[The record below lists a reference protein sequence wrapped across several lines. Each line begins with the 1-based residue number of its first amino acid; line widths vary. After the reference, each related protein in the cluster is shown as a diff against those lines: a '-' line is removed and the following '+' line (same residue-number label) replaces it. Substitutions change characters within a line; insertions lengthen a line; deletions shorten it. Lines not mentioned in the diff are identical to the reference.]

1 MQQATTTNNSPAS
14 ATTSRPPTA
23 IRLRSIS
30 KQFDAQGDAALRDID
45 LDIYDKELLVL
56 LGPSGC
62 GKSTTLNILAGLEEP
77 TKGELLFG
85 DQVMNTVPA
94 EERDVSMVFQSIALY
109 PHMDV
114 QSNIIFPLKV
124 RKVPLDV
131 INERVTTITRML
143 GIDRYLKRKLHQ
155 LSGGERQRVAI
166 AKALVKRPHLF
177 LLDEPFSSLDAD
189 MRRQLRSELVR
200 IHRQLETTMLF
211 VTHDQEEA
219 MSVAD
224 RIAVM
229 RSGQV
234 MQVGT
239 PLEVYYAPANVW
251 ISQFVGTHPINL
263 FALALDPNS
272 PRVYLGSRRDTPI
285 PMDPDLYTRL
295 AKTGRSDFVVGIR
308 PEFVSLTPAAT
319 MPGHLGWHGEIF
331 TRQVLGTSILY
342 DVRSDSDHVRSVSG
356 SEVQL
361 ERGSAVDIE
370 FAWQHAFFFDR
381 QTEQRIEVSSDG
393 AGGRAWD
400 TSE

>member
-1 MQQATTTNNSPAS
+1 MSGVTGGTMQQVADTNQQS
-14 ATTSRPPTA
+14 ATAARPA
-23 IRLRSIS
+23 ASIRLKSIS
-30 KQFDAQGDAALRDID
+30 KQYDSHGEAALRNFNLEIH
-45 LDIYDKELLVL
+45 DKELLVL

-77 TKGELLFG
+77 TSGELFFG
-85 DQVMNTVPA
+85 DQLMNNVPA

-114 QSNIIFPLKV
+114 QNNITFPLRV
-124 RKVPLDV
+124 RRVPRDV
-131 INERVTTITRML
+131 IVDRVTTITRML

-219 MSVAD
+219 MSIAE

-229 RSGQV
+229 RAGEL
-234 MQVGT
+234 MQLGT

-263 FALALDPNS
+263 FALTLDASTPQL
-272 PRVYLGSRRDTPI
+272 YL
-285 PMDPDLYTRL
+285 
-295 AKTGRSDFVVGIR
+295 AGR
-308 PEFVSLTPAAT
+308 
-319 MPGHLGWHGEIF
+319 
-331 TRQVLGTSILY
+331 
-342 DVRSDSDHVRSVSG
+342 
-356 SEVQL
+356 
-361 ERGSAVDIE
+361 
-370 FAWQHAFFFDR
+370 
-381 QTEQRIEVSSDG
+381 
-393 AGGRAWD
+393 
-400 TSE
+400 

>member
-1 MQQATTTNNSPAS
+1 MQQVAVTPHQS
-14 ATTSRPPTA
+14 ATTPRSLTS
-23 IRLRSIS
+23 IRLRGIS
-30 KQFDAQGDAALRDID
+30 KQYDGQGEAALRDLN

-77 TKGELLFG
+77 TRGELLFG

-114 QSNIIFPLKV
+114 QQNIIFPLTV
-124 RKVPLDV
+124 RKVPRDV
-131 INERVTTITRML
+131 ITERVTTITRML
-143 GIDRYLKRKLHQ
+143 GIDRHLKRKLHQ

-166 AKALVKRPHLF
+166 AKALVKRPQLF

-229 RSGQV
+229 RRGEL

-263 FALALDPNS
+263 FALALDPS
-272 PRVYLGSRRDTPI
+272 APQAYLAGRRGAPI
-285 PMDPDLYTRL
+285 PMDPGLHARL
-295 AKTGRSDFVVGIR
+295 VKTGGHDLVVGIR
-308 PEFVSLTPAAT
+308 PEFVTLTPAAAA
-319 MPGHLGWHGEIF
+319 PAHVGWRGEVF
-331 TRQVLGTSILY
+331 TRQVLGTSVLY
-342 DVRSDSDHVRSVSG
+342 EVRSESDHIRSVSG
-356 SEVQL
+356 SEHLL
-361 ERGSAVDIE
+361 ERGSSVVID

-381 QTEQRIEVSSDG
+381 QTEQRIQVSSSG
-393 AGGRAWD
+393 AGGRP
-400 TSE
+400 

>member
-1 MQQATTTNNSPAS
+1 MQQLAATDAKPAAPARPS
-14 ATTSRPPTA
+14 TS
-23 IRLRSIS
+23 IRLRNVS
-30 KQFDAQGDAALRDID
+30 KQYDKQGEPALRDIN

-77 TKGELLFG
+77 TSGELRFG
-85 DQVMNTVPA
+85 DQLMNQVPA
-94 EERDVSMVFQSIALY
+94 EERDVSMVFQTIALY

-114 QSNIIFPLKV
+114 QNNITFPLRV
-124 RKVPLDV
+124 RKVPQDT
-131 INERVTTITRML
+131 ISERVTTITRML

-229 RSGQV
+229 RRGEL

-263 FALALDPNS
+263 FAFALDS
-272 PRVYLGSRRDTPI
+272 SAAQVYLAGRRHEPI
-285 PMDPDLYTRL
+285 PMDPALHAKLTRAATGDL
-295 AKTGRSDFVVGIR
+295 VVGIR
-308 PEFVSLTPAAT
+308 PEFVTLTPPAT
-319 MPGHLGWHGEIF
+319 TGDTRWRGEVF
-331 TRQVLGTSILY
+331 TRQVLGTAILY
-342 DVRSDSDHVRSVSG
+342 DVRSGDDHVRSVTS
-356 SEVQL
+356 SQDQVD
-361 ERGSAVDIE
+361 RGSDVSIN
-370 FAWQHAFFFDR
+370 FAWEHAFFFD
-381 QTEQRIEVSSDG
+381 QHTEQRIQL
-393 AGGRAWD
+393 
-400 TSE
+400 

>member
-1 MQQATTTNNSPAS
+1 MQQLAATDSKPAAPARPS
-14 ATTSRPPTA
+14 TS
-23 IRLRSIS
+23 IRLTNVS
-30 KQFDAQGDAALRDID
+30 KQYDKQGEPALRDIS

-77 TKGELLFG
+77 TSGELRFG
-85 DQVMNTVPA
+85 DQLMNQVPA
-94 EERDVSMVFQSIALY
+94 EERDVSMVFQTIALY

-114 QSNIIFPLKV
+114 QNNITFPLRV
-124 RKVPLDV
+124 RKVPQET
-131 INERVTTITRML
+131 ITERVTTITRML

-200 IHRQLETTMLF
+200 IHRQLGTTMLF

-219 MSVAD
+219 MSIAE

-229 RSGQV
+229 RRGEL
-234 MQVGT
+234 MQLGT

-263 FALALDPNS
+263 FALTLDPNA
-272 PRVYLGSRRDTPI
+272 P
-285 PMDPDLYTRL
+285 
-295 AKTGRSDFVVGIR
+295 
-308 PEFVSLTPAAT
+308 
-319 MPGHLGWHGEIF
+319 
-331 TRQVLGTSILY
+331 Q
-342 DVRSDSDHVRSVSG
+342 
-356 SEVQL
+356 
-361 ERGSAVDIE
+361 
-370 FAWQHAFFFDR
+370 
-381 QTEQRIEVSSDG
+381 
-393 AGGRAWD
+393 
-400 TSE
+400 

>member
-1 MQQATTTNNSPAS
+1 MQQVADNNQQS
-14 ATTSRPPTA
+14 ATAPRPATS
-23 IRLRSIS
+23 IRLKSIS
-30 KQFDAQGDAALRDID
+30 KQYDSHGDAALRNFNLEIH
-45 LDIYDKELLVL
+45 DKELLVL

-77 TKGELLFG
+77 TSGELFFG
-85 DQVMNTVPA
+85 DQLMNNIPA

-114 QSNIIFPLKV
+114 QNNITFPLRV
-124 RKVPLDV
+124 RKVPRDV
-131 INERVTTITRML
+131 IVDRVTSITRLL
-143 GIDRYLKRKLHQ
+143 GIDRHLKRKLHQ

-166 AKALVKRPHLF
+166 AKALVKRPQLF

-219 MSVAD
+219 MSIAE

-229 RSGQV
+229 RRGEL
-234 MQVGT
+234 MQLGT

-251 ISQFVGTHPINL
+251 ISQFVGTHPINVFGL
-263 FALALDPNS
+263 TLDPS
-272 PRVYLGSRRDTPI
+272 APQVYLAGRQGTPI
-285 PMDPDLYTRL
+285 PMDPDLHARL
-295 AKTGRSDFVVGIR
+295 SKTGGHEVVVGIR
-308 PEFVSLTPAAT
+308 PEFVTLTPIVAAPAQT
-319 MPGHLGWHGEIF
+319 GWRGEIF

-342 DVRSDSDHVRSVSG
+342 DVRSDSDHVRSVTG
-356 SEVQL
+356 SQDQL
-361 ERGSAVDIE
+361 ERGSSVLIN

-381 QTEQRIEVSSDG
+381 QTEERIQVSSSG
-393 AGGRAWD
+393 TGGRSQDAFV
-400 TSE
+400 